1 LSKRH
6 WQKEQNSM
14 NDTLAHDRMGS
25 VRMTD
30 EDGRLHV
37 AATPISKACVNA
49 YYGREIPGADALGL
63 APDRLYNLLRDP
75 AELARAAPSF
85 NALPVLAEHAHVTA
99 AAPRADLVV
108 GTTGTNARFTS
119 PYLTNSLAIWN
130 AGAIHNIRSGA
141 QRELSCAYRYT
152 PVMEAGQFEGQPY
165 DGRMTNIRGNH
176 VALVPSGR
184 AGPDVVVADA
194 KPKDIAMVQT
204 HAAPTAGQV
213 FARLGTAF
221 ATGALAM
228 TASLNEL
235 ETWLRHTGMA
245 SAQGMPE
252 GAAPPVP
259 PDNGEAEAGGS
270 GTGHAAHTTAGST
283 SSSPEQMPLRSVT
296 EQDRAAQP
304 VTAQDS
310 AVQSAVAA
318 ALAAERT
325 RAAGAQE
332 ARSLV
337 RPLVGDVLGMDSA
350 ADILRYALAEQGV
363 GTEGVNEPGLK
374 ALVLACLGTAA
385 PPAASGMGDRAGH
398 ALGAADHAAP
408 HAAHLATR
416 FGVPAPRKL

>member
-1 LSKRH
+1 
-6 WQKEQNSM
+6 M

-37 AATPISKACVNA
+37 AATPISKATVNA
-49 YYGREIPGADALGL
+49 YYGREIPGADRLGL

-99 AAPRADLVV
+99 EAPRADLVV
-108 GTTGTNARFTS
+108 GTTGTNARFAS

-194 KPKDIAMVQT
+194 KPKDIAMVQI
-204 HAAPTAGQV
+204 HAASTVASTVAPTVAPTAGQV
-213 FARLGTAF
+213 FARLGTTF

-228 TASLNEL
+228 TAPVAEL
-235 ETWLRHTGMA
+235 EAWLRRNSLAGA
-245 SAQGMPE
+245 PE
-252 GAAPPVP
+252 EPGEQAVTPGADVPGAATPGAGETAQHGADPV
-259 PDNGEAEAGGS
+259 GE
-270 GTGHAAHTTAGST
+270 
-283 SSSPEQMPLRSVT
+283 
-296 EQDRAAQP
+296 QP
-304 VTAQDS
+304 ATPATAQDS
-310 AVQSAVAA
+310 AVQSAVAT

-325 RAAGAQE
+325 RAAHAQE
-332 ARSLV
+332 ARTLV

-350 ADILRYALAEQGV
+350 ADILRYALGEQGV
-363 GTEGVNEPGLK
+363 GTDGVNEPGLK
-374 ALVLACLGTAA
+374 ALVLACLGTTA
-385 PPAASGMGDRAGH
+385 PASTTGMGAPMG
-398 ALGAADHAAP
+398 APMGAADHAAP
-408 HAAHLATR
+408 LATR
-416 FGVPAPRKL
+416 FGVHAPRKL

>member
-1 LSKRH
+1 
-6 WQKEQNSM
+6 M

-37 AATPISKACVNA
+37 ATTPISKATVNA

-63 APDRLYNLLRDP
+63 DPNRLYNLLRDP

-99 AAPRADLVV
+99 NAPRADLVV
-108 GTTGTNARFTS
+108 GTTGTNARFAS

-194 KPKDIAMVQT
+194 KPKDIAMVPT

-221 ATGALAM
+221 ASGALAM
-228 TASLNEL
+228 TASLAEL
-235 ETWLRHTGMA
+235 GAWLRHNGMA
-245 SAQGMPE
+245 DAPTGAEHGGIPTVPP
-252 GAAPPVP
+252 GAAGTHTPPAGKAAAAP
-259 PDNGEAEAGGS
+259 APATPPTGQNASPSAATPDNAPATPGQ
-270 GTGHAAHTTAGST
+270 AA
-283 SSSPEQMPLRSVT
+283 
-296 EQDRAAQP
+296 
-304 VTAQDS
+304 TAQDS
-310 AVQSAVAA
+310 AVQSAVTA

-325 RAAGAQE
+325 RAAHAQE
-332 ARSLV
+332 ARTLV

-350 ADILRYALAEQGV
+350 TDILRYALNEQGV
-363 GTEGVNEPGLK
+363 GTDGVNEPGLK
-374 ALVLACLGTAA
+374 ALVLACLG
-385 PPAASGMGDRAGH
+385 AASPVAG
-398 ALGAADHAAP
+398 APSGGPVGAADHAAP
-408 HAAHLATR
+408 LATR
-416 FGVPAPRKL
+416 FGVSAPRKL

>member
-1 LSKRH
+1 
-6 WQKEQNSM
+6 M
-14 NDTLAHDRMGS
+14 NNTLAHDRMGS

-37 AATPISKACVNA
+37 AATSISKAAVNA

-63 APDRLYNLLRDP
+63 DPNRHYNLLRDP
-75 AELARAAPSF
+75 KELARAAPSF

-99 AAPRADLVV
+99 DAPRADLVV
-108 GTTGTNARFTS
+108 GTTGTNVRFAS

-194 KPKDIAMVQT
+194 KPKDIAMDPT
-204 HAAPTAGQV
+204 HSAPTAGQV

-221 ATGALAM
+221 ASGALAM
-228 TASLNEL
+228 TASVAEL
-235 ETWLRHTGMA
+235 GAWLRHNGMA
-245 SAQGMPE
+245 DAPTAHEHGGAS
-252 GAAPPVP
+252 AAPASASGPHPAPASTPAPGTP
-259 PDNGEAEAGGS
+259 PTDRSGGTLATV
-270 GTGHAAHTTAGST
+270 GDTPAATPATAQTTTG
-283 SSSPEQMPLRSVT
+283 
-296 EQDRAAQP
+296 
-304 VTAQDS
+304 QDS
-310 AVQSAVAA
+310 AVQSAVTA

-325 RAAGAQE
+325 RAAHAQE
-332 ARSLV
+332 ARTLV

-350 ADILRYALAEQGV
+350 ADILRYALTEQGV
-363 GTEGVNEPGLK
+363 HTDGVNEPGLK
-374 ALVLACLGTAA
+374 ALVLACLGTAS
-385 PPAASGMGDRAGH
+385 PAAGGSTGAPV
-398 ALGAADHAAP
+398 GAADHAAP
-408 HAAHLATR
+408 LATR
-416 FGVPAPRKL
+416 FGVHAPRKL

>member
-1 LSKRH
+1 
-6 WQKEQNSM
+6 M
-14 NDTLAHDRMGS
+14 NNTLAHDRMGS

-108 GTTGTNARFTS
+108 GTTGTSARFTS

-204 HAAPTAGQV
+204 HEAPTAGQV

-228 TASLNEL
+228 TASLSEL
-235 ETWLRHTGMA
+235 ETWLRHTGMVD
-245 SAQGMPE
+245 AQGARE
-252 GAAPPVP
+252 GAAPPVQEP
-259 PDNGEAEAGGS
+259 P
-270 GTGHAAHTTAGST
+270 
-283 SSSPEQMPLRSVT
+283 RSVT
-296 EQDRAAQP
+296 EEVAVAQP
-304 VTAQDS
+304 ATAQDS
-310 AVQSAVAA
+310 AVQTAVAA

-350 ADILRYALAEQGV
+350 ADILRYALTEQGV

-374 ALVLACLGTAA
+374 ALVLACLSTAA
-385 PPAASGMGDRAGH
+385 ATAPSGMGDRAGH
-398 ALGAADHAAP
+398 ALGAADRAADHAAY
-408 HAAHLATR
+408 LATR
-416 FGVPAPRKL
+416 FGVHAPRKL

>member
-1 LSKRH
+1 
-6 WQKEQNSM
+6 M
-14 NDTLAHDRMGS
+14 NNTLAHDRMGS

-37 AATPISKACVNA
+37 ATTPISKATVNA
-49 YYGREIPGADALGL
+49 YWGREIPGAEALGL

-99 AAPRADLVV
+99 ATPRADLVV
-108 GTTGTNARFTS
+108 GTTGTNASFTS

-152 PVMEAGQFEGQPY
+152 PVMEAGQFEGQNY

-204 HAAPTAGQV
+204 HTTPSAGQV

-228 TASLNEL
+228 TATVAEL
-235 ETWLRHTGMA
+235 GAWLR
-245 SAQGMPE
+245 QNGMPE
-252 GAAPPVP
+252 LP
-259 PDNGEAEAGGS
+259 
-270 GTGHAAHTTAGST
+270 AHT
-283 SSSPEQMPLRSVT
+283 P
-296 EQDRAAQP
+296 
-304 VTAQDS
+304 
-310 AVQSAVAA
+310 
-318 ALAAERT
+318 
-325 RAAGAQE
+325 
-332 ARSLV
+332 
-337 RPLVGDVLGMDSA
+337 
-350 ADILRYALAEQGV
+350 
-363 GTEGVNEPGLK
+363 
-374 ALVLACLGTAA
+374 GTAPTDTPNG
-385 PPAASGMGDRAGH
+385 PPAS
-398 ALGAADHAAP
+398 P
-408 HAAHLATR
+408 AT
-416 FGVPAPRKL
+416 PTHT